1 MKRRLCSYD
10 MAEVPEQG
18 FVLADQ
24 GGEMFFCN
32 LRCLSVW
39 SVQLA
44 TRHNLAD
51 EQRSGGYTLNTQSG
65 QEHRFEGGNQVARWA
80 VDQALGS
87 PSAADDL
94 NSTRS

>member
-10 MAEVPEQG
+10 MVEVQQQA

-32 LRCLSVW
+32 LRCLAVW

-44 TRHNLAD
+44 TRPNLSD
-51 EQRSGGYTLNTQSG
+51 EQRSARYTLNTQSG
-65 QEHRFEGGNQVARWA
+65 QEHRFEGIDQVARWA
-80 VDQALGS
+80 VDQTLS
-87 PSAADDL
+87 
-94 NSTRS
+94 

>member
-18 FVLADQ
+18 FVLTDD

-32 LRCLSVW
+32 LRCLCVW

-44 TRHNLAD
+44 TRPVLSD
-51 EQRSGGYTLNTQSG
+51 EQRSGMYILNVPSNEG
-65 QEHRFEGGNQVARWA
+65 QRFTGIDQVARWA
-80 VDQALGS
+80 VDVAL
-87 PSAADDL
+87 
-94 NSTRS
+94 R